1 MPTKSNGRGTKG
13 TSNYALGEP
22 SNPYFYGI
30 SLWRS
35 DLLWK
40 AAHVFKLTSCPKYP
54 SQQKPF
60 SNPWRLLVLNVFR
73 NKGSVV
79 FTMNNLCISA
89 CDDCIERSK
98 SLTSHSVFKLLC
110 SVPLPYWTSS
120 KDVFA
125 MQCSQCKAKDVV
137 AAKKN
142 IGQNWLKEC
151 NRHTVGRTVS

>member
-1 MPTKSNGRGTKG
+1 MPTKGDGRGTKG

-60 SNPWRLLVLNVFR
+60 SNPWKLLELNVFR
-73 NKGSVV
+73 NKESVV
-79 FTMNNLCISA
+79 FTMNYLCISA

-98 SLTSHSVFKLLC
+98 SLTSHSVFKFYAAYHCHTGPLQKMSLQCNAHKQSQRC
-110 SVPLPYWTSS
+110 SCR
-120 KDVFA
+120 
-125 MQCSQCKAKDVV
+125 Q
-137 AAKKN
+137 KKTLDK
-142 IGQNWLKEC
+142 IG
-151 NRHTVGRTVS
+151 